1 MAKHSKGKH
10 AAGAVDKRSDVKA
23 AGSPSPS
30 EAASQAASE
39 NVSAQD
45 QPEGAADPAPASATD
60 EAEQDGPKKADAP
73 DDGASADVI
82 QALPAVA
89 TSAPQ
94 GDGAAVPQAAPQS
107 DGAAATHGAATLME
121 GVPEKGVRARRVAI
135 VCASILGFF
144 AIIYLA
150 GVALFSG
157 HYLPNTSIAGIDFS
171 LRTPEEMAQTL
182 DETLDN
188 YSFSVVGKGMN
199 FTVTSSEA
207 DLSSDSQQV
216 AQEVLE
222 AESPWRWPIDVF
234 YARDLTDAFTHSI
247 SANGLSDLVGAQ
259 LEALNATAKMPVN
272 ATIAFDEAGSDYM
285 AVKEAKG
292 TAIDS
297 DRLLETIIS
306 GLLNFDDR
314 VVLTDEVLIQP
325 TILVDDP
332 RIGQAIEAAN
342 AFVKADFDLTMADNL
357 VTEVNPKLISTW
369 VSVSPEL
376 EVAFDDAALAAWA
389 SEVSKACN
397 TVGSRRDYT
406 RPDGK
411 AVSVAGGTYG
421 WKVDDSALVDQVV
434 AAVKA
439 GSTENIAIPVVQSGT
454 GFVGLGGQD
463 WGSRY
468 VDVDLS
474 EQYAR
479 FYDGGT
485 IIWESALVSGNPNK
499 GNSTPQGVWSMNAKS
514 SPATLVGQRGDDG
527 EPEYETRVQYWMPF
541 KGNSVGFHDATWQ
554 SSFGGSR
561 YLTNGSHGCVN
572 LPYNAAQALYGI
584 IQRGDVVV
592 VHK

>member
-1 MAKHSKGKH
+1 MAKRSKGKH
-10 AAGAVDKRSDVKA
+10 AAGAADKKSDVMA
-23 AGSPSPS
+23 AGSSSSSSAPVQGGETSAS
-30 EAASQAASE
+30 AHEAAKE
-39 NVSAQD
+39 ND
-45 QPEGAADPAPASATD
+45 DASAD
-60 EAEQDGPKKADAP
+60 ASDDAPQNAP
-73 DDGASADVI
+73 DDTPDKAAEQPIESVPAATALESQPSSSGGGLHSA
-82 QALPAVA
+82 AAVL
-89 TSAPQ
+89 
-94 GDGAAVPQAAPQS
+94 DGVPQACA
-107 DGAAATHGAATLME
+107 
-121 GVPEKGVRARRVAI
+121 RARRIAI
-135 VCASILGFF
+135 VCASIVGFF

-150 GVALFSG
+150 GVVLFSS
-157 HYLPNTSIAGIDFS
+157 HYLPNTYIAGINFS
-171 LRTPEEMAQTL
+171 LKTPDEMAQTL
-182 DETLDN
+182 DETLDG

-207 DLSSDSQQV
+207 DLSSDSVQV
-216 AQEVLE
+216 AKDVLE
-222 AESPWRWPIDVF
+222 AENPWKWPLDVF
-234 YARDLTDAFTHSI
+234 QARDLTNAFTHSI
-247 SANGLSDLVGAQ
+247 SASGLSDLVSAQ
-259 LEALNATAKMPVN
+259 LEAVNATAKMPVN
-272 ATIAFDEAGSDYM
+272 ATIAFDETARDYM
-285 AVKEAKG
+285 AVPEVKG

-306 GLLNFDDR
+306 GLLNFDNR
-314 VVLTDEVLIQP
+314 VVLTDEVLIEP

-332 RIGQAIEAAN
+332 RIQVAIEAAN
-342 AFVKADFDLTMADNL
+342 AFVKADFDLTMADHL
-357 VTEVNPKLISTW
+357 VTEVDPKLISTW
-369 VSVSPEL
+369 VSVGPEL
-376 EVAFDDAALAAWA
+376 EVAFDDAALTAWA
-389 SEVSKACN
+389 SEISSACN
-397 TVGSRRDYT
+397 TVGSHRSYT

-421 WKVDDSALVDQVV
+421 WKVDNSALVDQVV

-454 GFVGLGGQD
+454 GFVGVGGQD